1 MQTEND
7 GVLAHLARAFDWQS
21 KGNRFDSD
29 ILHER
34 EAQAS
39 FFENSNTESA
49 IVVAEQKQGVLA
61 QLVERLVRNQKVTGS
76 TPVYSTTK
84 KPPFGGF
91 FIYTHILFSAIFNYI
106 SGGLKS
112 LSALATV
119 AIATKHLAVV
129 GCGAATL
136 TPRGDVVALH
146 LLYLEVLIT
155 DWADTLLTLVNLA
168 TGVLVKGS

>member
-39 FFENSNTESA
+39 FFENSNTEST

-76 TPVYSTTK
+76 TPVYST
-84 KPPFGGF
+84 P
-91 FIYTHILFSAIFNYI
+91 
-106 SGGLKS
+106 
-112 LSALATV
+112 
-119 AIATKHLAVV
+119 
-129 GCGAATL
+129 
-136 TPRGDVVALH
+136 
-146 LLYLEVLIT
+146 
-155 DWADTLLTLVNLA
+155 
-168 TGVLVKGS
+168 